1 MRQSEGRRAEKRS
14 PVRRESSPTGG
25 KIFRIELSGR
35 LRNSYLLGQMK
46 IIGKRFYPAQG
57 AKKPHFRLADQG
69 CQRMKVLVLG
79 ALTSAL
85 EATQHRRTVSIWLH
99 SCASNQLGAAPAAE
113 PGRMRA

>member
-1 MRQSEGRRAEKRS
+1 MRQSEGRRAEQRS

-79 ALTSAL
+79 ALNIGSSSNA
-85 EATQHRRTVSIWLH
+85 
-99 SCASNQLGAAPAAE
+99 ASTHGFDSVAFVRE
-113 PGRMRA
+113 